1 MQDLTNIHE
10 MSTQF
15 EFLPGPK
22 LKILN
27 PTWFSP
33 RNWNATG
40 FFRHPETERIQIFLD
55 FLEMGQIQM
64 CLEKVEL
71 FWRLWEQTFEV
82 KIE

>member
-1 MQDLTNIHE
+1 MFKTLCPSFYLETGNR
-10 MSTQF
+10 MSTWF
-15 EFLPGPK
+15 YLG
-22 LKILN
+22 ILETEKN
-27 PTWFSP
+27 TSFS
-33 RNWNATG
+33 RRYG
-40 FFRHPETERIQIFLD
+40 VFRHPEMEQIQIFLD